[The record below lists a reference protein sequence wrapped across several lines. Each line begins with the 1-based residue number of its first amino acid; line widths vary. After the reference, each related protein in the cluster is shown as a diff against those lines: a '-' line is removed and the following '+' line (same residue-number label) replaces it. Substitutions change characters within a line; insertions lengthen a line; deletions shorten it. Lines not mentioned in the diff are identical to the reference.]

1 MYTIIHKCSI
11 VIMLP
16 LTALVFQW
24 LSCERDTCKGNYVDF
39 VACVHLISVLHT
51 VAFPLVDC
59 SELSYPSWK
68 GTFTFPPGFHLQVIA
83 ILFMEHAHIP
93 LSSVALNVTWRNC
106 IKQYIWYVQLLQ
118 LCSCTVVN
126 MGIISVVA
134 LLSMYD
140 LISIIV
146 LHEFSVCVLQHTM
159 FRVLV
164 SGKEVGLL
172 YIYIFTKFFKNAIGR
187 WSKMG
192 TVNV

>member
-1 MYTIIHKCSI
+1 MSI
-11 VIMLP
+11 LLP
-16 LTALVFQW
+16 VCT
-24 LSCERDTCKGNYVDF
+24 
-39 VACVHLISVLHT
+39 LISVLHT

-68 GTFTFPPGFHLQVIA
+68 GTFTFPQGFHLQVIA

-93 LSSVALNVTWRNC
+93 FSSVALNVTWRNC

-118 LCSCTVVN
+118 LCSCAVVN

-146 LHEFSVCVLQHTM
+146 LHEFSVCFLQHTK
-159 FRVLV
+159 FGVLV
-164 SGKEVGLL
+164 SGREVGLL
-172 YIYIFTKFFKNAIGR
+172 CVYFLLSF
-187 WSKMG
+187 SKMQLEDDLRWALL
-192 TVNV
+192 TRRILRKNKIKMFMVLHISF